1 MPIGVSHSIVKRL
14 EGHYLARPENSALG
28 EAFCSFSFNNDAR
41 RNFLPDSGLLA

>member
-28 EAFCSFSFNNDAR
+28 EAFCSFSFNIMMRDETSCR
-41 RNFLPDSGLLA
+41 IPGY